1 MNSFILWVEEFFG
14 IIEISLMYHAVKI
27 ELDEWEQ
34 EEQQKWGNVWS

>member
-1 MNSFILWVEEFFG
+1 MNSFILWMKEFFG
-14 IIEISLMYHAVKI
+14 IIKISLMYHAVKI